1 MPSCPNCEL
10 GNHPAAR
17 FCSRCGA
24 AMVAP
29 TPLPAANFPPLNPY
43 VPLEGISGWLI
54 VIAVSLALTPFFAM
68 RNAILVDLPVLKHGT
83 TGYFL
88 VGLLFILKDAVILS
102 ALVLL
107 NWLFYTKRL
116 VFPKLMIMFHLGLL
130 GIHVLE
136 HIAKA
141 ALSPDLAVPYLSR
154 PVLSSLVSCLIWI
167 PYLLI
172 SRRVKATF
180 VR

>member
-1 MPSCPNCEL
+1 
-10 GNHPAAR
+10 
-17 FCSRCGA
+17 
-24 AMVAP
+24 MVAP
-29 TPLPAANFPPLNPY
+29 THLQPTNFPPLNPY
-43 VPLEGISGWLI
+43 DPLEGISGWLI
-54 VIAVSLALTPFFAM
+54 VIAISLALTPFFVL
-68 RNAILVDLPVLKHGT
+68 RNATLVDLPVLTHRT

-116 VFPKLMIMFHLGLL
+116 VFPKLMIVFHLGLL

-141 ALSPDLAVPYLSR
+141 ALSPELGVPYLSK
-154 PVLSSLVSCLIWI
+154 PVFSSLVSCVIWI